1 MVKFIWVVNSLRHFN
16 QSAAQGLLFSSA
28 HSLRLTLPAST
39 HVLLVTNER
48 REFAV
53 YEPGRAKEIVNYWL
67 ERCGLPL
74 LDRSKLFNEVILCQT
89 TADSLSDELADSVL
103 QLAVKSSFPGEPP
116 PVLVFNN
123 SYYSSSLFSR
133 AVYGGHFTVFMSMAP
148 MKEYDCRADVITH
161 SQVESIIRLKSSD
174 KTRYLIPARYPYFYG
189 EKGLS
194 RDGRRPKDGCLNI
207 LTSGE
212 NILSRLSAEDFLD
225 VMLPVL
231 NSHALCRWLIVGVS
245 QESVIAFVRG
255 CGFSEKVAELINSKR
270 ILFYSRVEE
279 FFEFIELNVDIYFK
293 GSHAG
298 GATTAA
304 AAINRGVPVVDYVYS
319 DCRVYLSEKTLIST
333 PAEARELIE
342 RLLLS
347 ERFRA
352 GFAARQKAL
361 LVLNNEGMW
370 SRELTSVIRE
380 RFFGEGYFDPNR
392 PRQLFNV

>member
-1 MVKFIWVVNSLRHFN
+1 MVKFIWVVNSLRRFS

-48 REFAV
+48 KEFAV
-53 YEPGRAKEIVNYWL
+53 YEQDRATEIVNYWL
-67 ERCGLPL
+67 ERCGLPR
-74 LDRSKLFNEVILCQT
+74 LDRSKIFNEIILCQA

-103 QLAVKSSFPGEPP
+103 QLAVKSNFTGDLL

-133 AVYGGHFTVFMSMAP
+133 AVHRRHFTVFMSMAP

-161 SQVESIIRLKSSD
+161 SQVESIIRLKSRD
-174 KTRYLIPARYPYFYG
+174 KTRYLNPARYPYFYG
-189 EKGLS
+189 EKKVV
-194 RDGRRPKDGCLNI
+194 RDGRRLTDGYLNI

-231 NSHALCRWLIVGVS
+231 SSHALCRWLIVGVS
-245 QESVIAFVRG
+245 QEAVIDFVRG
-255 CGFSEKVAELINSKR
+255 CGFSERVAVLINSKR

-298 GATTAA
+298 GATTVA
-304 AAINRGVPVVDYVYS
+304 AAINRGVPVVDNVYS
-319 DCRVYLSEKTLIST
+319 DCRAYLSEKMLVST

-352 GFAARQKAL
+352 GFAAQQRAL
-361 LVLNNEGMW
+361 LVLNNERMW

-380 RFFGEGYFDPNR
+380 RVFGESDFDPNR